1 MLAHL
6 GFVVYADDLLH
17 SQHSEPKPFN
27 FIAELVKDLFDGN
40 IDIIVPGLS
49 ELKDLWDQASDW
61 LKQAKTQ
68 SAEEALPPKNMWV
81 LAMAYLVEN
90 FHQQPANATFLEAKL
105 EMEKLCGRLQ
115 KDAKID
121 DVTVALGLPFYRDES
136 LITTEPE
143 EHWRLVQS
151 DNDGDGRLNEDP
163 FSSRFVSN
171 RNYPFNWKSEVGQG
185 GGIVLSPA
193 EIENLRQYLL
203 RGGFLL
209 IDDFWGQR
217 QWDNFYAAFSQ
228 LFPDREI
235 VELSPDHEIFHVY
248 YDIDGPQM
256 IPALYRSDEYGEQ
269 GINTA
274 SNHAI
279 LDDQGRVMVLIN
291 WNSDMGDGWE
301 HTYHPD
307 YPTRYANSAYRLGIN
322 YLMYSLTH

>member
-1 MLAHL
+1 MSNPIVLE
-6 GFVVYADDLLH
+6 FDDP
-17 SQHSEPKPFN
+17 E
-27 FIAELVKDLFDGN
+27 IFD
-40 IDIIVPGLS
+40 
-49 ELKDLWDQASDW
+49 
-61 LKQAKTQ
+61 
-68 SAEEALPPKNMWV
+68 
-81 LAMAYLVEN
+81 
-90 FHQQPANATFLEAKL
+90 
-105 EMEKLCGRLQ
+105 
-115 KDAKID
+115 
-121 DVTVALGLPFYRDES
+121 
-136 LITTEPE
+136 
-143 EHWRLVQS
+143 
-151 DNDGDGRLNEDP
+151 
-163 FSSRFVSN
+163 
-171 RNYPFNWKSEVGQG
+171 YPFLYMLEVGQG